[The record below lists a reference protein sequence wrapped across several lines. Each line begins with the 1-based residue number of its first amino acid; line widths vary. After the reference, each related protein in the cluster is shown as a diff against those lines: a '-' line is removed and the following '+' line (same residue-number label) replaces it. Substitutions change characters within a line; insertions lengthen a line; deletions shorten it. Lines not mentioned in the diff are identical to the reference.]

1 MAFLGIMLWRFVTT
15 RNVVPLSWGALCV
28 SAIFSILSAGAVE
41 TLAASPNYELV
52 FKMLVNVVTVCIVA
66 SWRSIF
72 FGLETALALRW
83 IAVAWFA
90 ISVSVYYLNG
100 VDIGYVFVSL
110 TSGEQLN
117 SSDLYGFAEP
127 LGEVYLSKNITAMFV
142 ASTFALYM
150 YVCAGVGR
158 KVTFLDILIF
168 FLSVLVFLSRQALM
182 AVLVLY
188 VVYKLLNVGKK
199 QALIIVATGA
209 AILYA
214 FFIAFFN
221 FSNSGDG
228 ASERLLLWQ
237 YFFQHFD
244 QFYFVGYGLSELNDV
259 LHQSIGIDNFH
270 MFFMNQIGAYGLV
283 HFIAF
288 STFCLLTFFTS
299 SANPHR
305 WVLVAG
311 YYLNVLFQTYGYE
324 YGNVFLLVA
333 LYSVVRPGEHQT
345 GTIDPSVDL
354 VQDSP
359 KLR

>member
-1 MAFLGIMLWRFVTT
+1 
-15 RNVVPLSWGALCV
+15 
-28 SAIFSILSAGAVE
+28 
-41 TLAASPNYELV
+41 
-52 FKMLVNVVTVCIVA
+52 
-66 SWRSIF
+66 
-72 FGLETALALRW
+72 
-83 IAVAWFA
+83 
-90 ISVSVYYLNG
+90 VSVYYLNG
-100 VDIGYVFVSL
+100 IDIGYVFVTL

-127 LGEVYLSKNITAMFV
+127 LGNVYLSKNITAMFV

-158 KVTFLDILIF
+158 KVTVVDILIF

-188 VVYKLLNVGKK
+188 VVYKLLSVSKK

-209 AILYA
+209 TVLYA
-214 FFIAFFN
+214 FFMTFFN

-237 YFFQHFD
+237 YFFKHFD
-244 QFYFVGYGLSELNDV
+244 QFYFAGYGLSELNDV
-259 LHQSIGIDNFH
+259 LYQSVGIDNFH

-324 YGNVFLLVA
+324 YGNLFLLVA
-333 LYSVVRPGEHQT
+333 LYSVVRPVRPLVERVGH
-345 GTIDPSVDL
+345 SVNM
-354 VQDSP
+354 VQQSP
-359 KLR
+359 KLT